1 MVIVESVESTDNNAQ
16 WHLGCR
22 SDSTV
27 RTFPLSESLSS
38 ICSHAH
44 SILNITNAVHTR
56 SPPSSCS
63 RRSGWYF
70 VARRECSLSSACL
83 RLTSRPKTCSRVLSS
98 GSVLDDV
105 ADEAR
110 QRNRS
115 PRRVP
120 LANILGSAAE
130 RFELWFSV
138 EGKCLIFCIILIN
151 FCFFVLNDDLL
162 IQNFLIN

>member
-1 MVIVESVESTDNNAQ
+1 MANTAFAARTRWCRVVAINALAYVRKLWKRKRPYRDVSSMRVTKNDYSQVLVGGHCRVCDVESTDNNAQ

-27 RTFPLSESLSS
+27 RTSPLSESLSS

-56 SPPSSCS
+56 SPPPSDS

-83 RLTSRPKTCSRVLSS
+83 RLTSRPKTCSRVLSI
-98 GSVLDDV
+98 G
-105 ADEAR
+105 
-110 QRNRS
+110 
-115 PRRVP
+115 PR
-120 LANILGSAAE
+120 
-130 RFELWFSV
+130 
-138 EGKCLIFCIILIN
+138 
-151 FCFFVLNDDLL
+151 
-162 IQNFLIN
+162 

>member
-1 MVIVESVESTDNNAQ
+1 MFSFERVPAANLTTENLFES
-16 WHLGCR
+16 
-22 SDSTV
+22 
-27 RTFPLSESLSS
+27 PL
-38 ICSHAH
+38 
-44 SILNITNAVHTR
+44 
-56 SPPSSCS
+56 
-63 RRSGWYF
+63 
-70 VARRECSLSSACL
+70 
-83 RLTSRPKTCSRVLSS
+83 
-98 GSVLDDV
+98 LDDV

-115 PRRVP
+115 PRQVL

-162 IQNFLIN
+162 I